1 MEYLQFGS
9 LMHRLDLGLAKSK
22 HTPPIRRCC
31 FQDWRYSSSMFIGV
45 DDWELKIHLALGIAR
60 GIGAMHRDNVWH
72 RDLKSSNVLIA
83 EYQPFEVCAAA
94 IPWFVNESCRTAFA
108 LLS

>member
-9 LMHRLDLGLAKSK
+9 LMHRLELGLAKSK
-22 HTPPIRRCC
+22 LTPPIRRCS
-31 FQDWRYSSSMFIGV
+31 FKDWQSSSRMFIGV

-60 GIGAMHRDNVWH
+60 GIGAMHRENVWH

-83 EYQPFEVCAAA
+83 EFEPFEVCAAT
-94 IPWFVNESCRTAFA
+94 IPSFVNEPCRTASA